1 MIILLRA
8 DSVTWNPHKLMGTL
22 LQCSTLHLKEN
33 VGHFLCLF
41 PVTEVLCGLKKQR
54 SLRLD
59 DDEDDGGCDQ
69 EDRLVPCG
77 KL

>member
-1 MIILLRA
+1 MIIILRA

-33 VGHFLCLF
+33 VGSFLLYEPLWF
-41 PVTEVLCGLKKQR
+41 EKKQR
-54 SLRLD
+54 SLRVD
-59 DDEDDGGCDQ
+59 DDEDDGGSDQ

>member
-1 MIILLRA
+1 MIIILRA

-33 VGHFLCLF
+33 VGYFLLHGPLWF
-41 PVTEVLCGLKKQR
+41 KKKQK
-54 SLRLD
+54 SLRVG
-59 DDEDDGGCDQ
+59 DDEDDGGSDQ